1 MQPKRSFYSC
11 NRRGKECYTGA
22 VESSWGNRITKA
34 EAKGEGNEK
43 ETICR
48 ITGCSG
54 KSGESSAG
62 TEPAQGRE
70 TQQEVQGQGDESEKT
85 EEAKNAQYT
94 LKIAVGIP
102 QSHKDIGNIMKEVIE
117 KETNGAV
124 KVNVFADNAL
134 GSDREV
140 LEAVQLGDIDITL
153 SNMAP
158 LAAAYSDLYLFD
170 TMFLINTREQAYEI
184 LDGEIGQHIAEGLK
198 AKNLK
203 TLSFPENGF
212 RNLTTNDREVHTP
225 ADMKGLKVRVM
236 ENEIQIAYWKALG
249 ANPTPMAFGE
259 VFTALQQKTI
269 DGQENPVELIYDNKL
284 NEVQK
289 YMIMTQH
296 IYNPLILAMNNETFN
311 GMPAEYQDAVMKAA
325 REATDYERGSA
336 QEYEQDRIKKI
347 EEDKTT
353 EIIYLTDEER
363 NQFKEAV
370 KEVNSLVKEKMDH
383 PELFDMA
390 MEAVG
395 Q

>member
-1 MQPKRSFYSC
+1 MRKKSFALL
-11 NRRGKECYTGA
+11 TVLA
-22 VESSWGNRITKA
+22 MAAAIA
-34 EAKGEGNEK
+34 
-43 ETICR
+43 
-48 ITGCSG
+48 GCSG
-54 KSGESSAG
+54 KKQSAG
-62 TEPAQGRE
+62 GTEAQAQGAAEKDSVGKEE
-70 TQQEVQGQGDESEKT
+70 TGKEAAENEASGTKET
-85 EEAKNAQYT
+85 EYT

-117 KETNGAV
+117 KETEGAI

-170 TMFLINTREQAYEI
+170 TMFLIGDRDEAYEI
-184 LDGEIGQHIAEGLK
+184 LDGEIGQSIAEGLK

-203 TLSFPENGF
+203 TLSYPENGF
-212 RNLTTNDREVHTP
+212 RNLTTNDRAVHTP
-225 ADMKGLKVRVM
+225 EDVNGLKIRVM

-296 IYNPLILAMNNETFN
+296 IYNPLILAMNNEKFEA
-311 GMPAEYQDAVMKAA
+311 MPEKYQQAIMKAA
-325 REATDYERGSA
+325 REATDYERKSA

-353 EIIYLTDEER
+353 EVIYLTDEER
-363 NQFKEAV
+363 NRFKEAV
-370 KEVNSLVKEKMDH
+370 KEVNSVVREKMDH
-383 PELFDMA
+383 PELFDKA
-390 MEAVG
+390 MEVVG
-395 Q
+395 D

>member
-1 MQPKRSFYSC
+1 MKKRML
-11 NRRGKECYTGA
+11 A
-22 VESSWGNRITKA
+22 A
-34 EAKGEGNEK
+34 L
-43 ETICR
+43 TIL
-48 ITGCSG
+48 TMTALTVSGCSG
-54 KSGESSAG
+54 GKSTGNAAPAGSGAAGEENLG
-62 TEPAQGRE
+62 QPDPA
-70 TQQEVQGQGDESEKT
+70 K
-85 EEAKNAQYT
+85 AQYT

-124 KVNVFADNAL
+124 QVNVFADNAL

-170 TMFLINTREQAYEI
+170 TMFMINTREQAFEI
-184 LDGEIGQHIAEGLK
+184 LDGEIGQHIAQGLEE
-198 AKNLK
+198 KNLK
-203 TLSFPENGF
+203 TLAYPENGF

-225 ADMKGLKVRVM
+225 DDMKGLKIRVM

-289 YMIMTQH
+289 YLIMTQH
-296 IYNPLILAMNNETFN
+296 IYNPLILAMNKETFEK
-311 GMPAEYQDAVMKAA
+311 MPPEYQDAIMKAA
-325 REATDYERGSA
+325 KEATDYERQSA
-336 QEYEQDRIKKI
+336 QQYEQDRLEKIKQ
-347 EEDKTT
+347 DKTT
-353 EIIYLTDEER
+353 QIVYLTDGER
-363 NQFKEAV
+363 ALFKEAV
-370 KEVNSLVKEKMDH
+370 KEVNELVKEKMDH
-383 PELFDMA
+383 PELFDKA
-390 MEAVG
+390 MEAVEG
-395 Q
+395 K

>member
-1 MQPKRSFYSC
+1 MRKRLFAAF
-11 NRRGKECYTGA
+11 TGLA
-22 VESSWGNRITKA
+22 MVA
-34 EAKGEGNEK
+34 A
-43 ETICR
+43 

-54 KSGESSAG
+54 KSGESGTG
-62 TEPAQGRE
+62 TEQ
-70 TQQEVQGQGDESEKT
+70 VQGQETQGQEDESAKT
-85 EEAKNAQYT
+85 GEAANAQYT

-198 AKNLK
+198 AKNLQ

-296 IYNPLILAMNNETFN
+296 IYNPLILAMNYETFN
-311 GMPAEYQDAVMKAA
+311 GMPAEYRDAVMKAA
-325 REATDYERGSA
+325 KEATDYERGSA

-370 KEVNSLVKEKMDH
+370 EEVNSLVKEKMDH

-390 MEAVG
+390 VEAVG

>member
-1 MQPKRSFYSC
+1 MKKRILMAM
-11 NRRGKECYTGA
+11 A
-22 VESSWGNRITKA
+22 VLSVVTLTVSGCSSGG
-34 EAKGEGNEK
+34 KGENKAAEGAESAK
-43 ETICR
+43 
-48 ITGCSG
+48 TGEAAASG
-54 KSGESSAG
+54 GAGASA
-62 TEPAQGRE
+62 
-70 TQQEVQGQGDESEKT
+70 D
-85 EEAKNAQYT
+85 AQYT

-102 QSHKDIGNIMKEVIE
+102 QSHKDIGNMMKEVIE

-124 KVNVFADNAL
+124 QVNVFADNAL

-170 TMFLINTREQAYEI
+170 TMFMINTREQAYEI
-184 LDGEIGQHIAEGLK
+184 LDGEIGQHIAQGLE

-203 TLSFPENGF
+203 TLSYPENGF

-225 ADMKGLKVRVM
+225 DDMKGLKIRVM

-289 YMIMTQH
+289 YLIMTQH
-296 IYNPLILAMNNETFN
+296 IYNPLILAMNKETFE
-311 GMPAEYQDAVMKAA
+311 GMPAEYQDAIMKAA
-325 REATDYERGSA
+325 KEATDYERQSA
-336 QEYEQDRIKKI
+336 QDYEKDRLEKIKQ
-347 EEDKTT
+347 DKTT
-353 EIIYLTDEER
+353 QTIYLTDEER
-363 NQFKEAV
+363 AQFKEAV
-370 KEVNSLVKEKMDH
+370 AAVNSIVKEKMDH
-383 PELFDMA
+383 PELFDKA
-390 MEAVG
+390 MELVS

>member
-1 MQPKRSFYSC
+1 M
-11 NRRGKECYTGA
+11 
-22 VESSWGNRITKA
+22 
-34 EAKGEGNEK
+34 
-43 ETICR
+43 
-48 ITGCSG
+48 
-54 KSGESSAG
+54 
-62 TEPAQGRE
+62 
-70 TQQEVQGQGDESEKT
+70 
-85 EEAKNAQYT
+85 
-94 LKIAVGIP
+94 
-102 QSHKDIGNIMKEVIE
+102 
-117 KETNGAV
+117 
-124 KVNVFADNAL
+124 
-134 GSDREV
+134 
-140 LEAVQLGDIDITL
+140 QLGDIDITL

-225 ADMKGLKVRVM
+225 ADMKGLKVRV
-236 ENEIQIAYWKALG
+236 

>member
-1 MQPKRSFYSC
+1 MRKRLFAAF
-11 NRRGKECYTGA
+11 TGLA
-22 VESSWGNRITKA
+22 MA
-34 EAKGEGNEK
+34 AA
-43 ETICR
+43 

-363 NQFKEAV
+363 KQFKEAV

>member
-1 MQPKRSFYSC
+1 MRKKSFALL
-11 NRRGKECYTGA
+11 TVLA
-22 VESSWGNRITKA
+22 IA
-34 EAKGEGNEK
+34 AALA
-43 ETICR
+43 
-48 ITGCSG
+48 GCSG
-54 KSGESSAG
+54 KKQGAG
-62 TEPAQGRE
+62 E
-70 TQQEVQGQGDESEKT
+70 TQVQGAAEQGETGKEAAEQETAGNEASGTKET
-85 EEAKNAQYT
+85 EYT

-117 KETNGAV
+117 KETGGAV

-170 TMFLINTREQAYEI
+170 TMFLISDRDEAYEI
-184 LDGEIGQHIAEGLK
+184 LDGEIGQSIAEGLK

-203 TLSFPENGF
+203 TLSYPENGF
-212 RNLTTNDREVHTP
+212 RNLTTNDREVHNP
-225 ADMKGLKVRVM
+225 EDVNGLKIRVM

-296 IYNPLILAMNNETFN
+296 IYNPLILAMNNEKFDA
-311 GMPAEYQDAVMKAA
+311 MPEEYQQAIMKAA
-325 REATDYERGSA
+325 KEATEYERKSA

-353 EIIYLTDEER
+353 EVIYLTDEER
-363 NQFKEAV
+363 AQFKEAV
-370 KEVNSLVKEKMDH
+370 KEVNSIVREKMDH
-383 PELFDMA
+383 PELFDKA
-390 MEAVG
+390 MEVVG
-395 Q
+395 D